1 MKDGMMAAG
10 IITSGEWLD
19 GVKGKQALDALERY
33 KGRKMPEK
41 RQSLKGHGLQAT
53 GDE

>member
-1 MKDGMMAAG
+1 MMAAG

-33 KGRKMPEK
+33 KGRKCRKNANP
-41 RQSLKGHGLQAT
+41 LKGAWIT
-53 GDE
+53 GNWE